1 MIDLRKTARS
11 GLLGLFAALLLAG
24 MTGCGG
30 KKQPAPVPPNAGE
43 VGSANAASGAGVSS
57 ALRDPLFVGDRIRI
71 VFYGPP
77 MPPQPHT
84 ETIRRDGFI
93 TPPLLGQQ
101 IKAEGK
107 TIEELQ
113 TELHDMYVPSYY
125 KTLTITI
132 TAEERYFFVGGM
144 VATPGMIPYRA
155 DMTLMKAIQAA
166 GDLTIWAAKGRV
178 VINRNDGSTE
188 EYDVDDILKDP
199 LQDPAVYP
207 GDSVHVPRRIW

>member
-1 MIDLRKTARS
+1 MIDLRKIARC
-11 GLLGLFAALLLAG
+11 GVGGVFAALLLVG
-24 MTGCGG
+24 MAGCGG
-30 KKQPAPVPPNAGE
+30 AKQPAPVPPGAGE
-43 VGSANAASGAGVSS
+43 VGLGNATGGSEVSA

-77 MPPQPHT
+77 MPPQPHS

-93 TPPLLGQQ
+93 TPPLLGNQ

-113 TELHDMYVPSYY
+113 QELHGMYVPFYY
-125 KTLTITI
+125 KTLTITV

-188 EYDVDDILKDP
+188 EYDVDDILKNP
-199 LQDPAVYP
+199 SQDPAVYP

>member
-1 MIDLRKTARS
+1 
-11 GLLGLFAALLLAG
+11 
-24 MTGCGG
+24 
-30 KKQPAPVPPNAGE
+30 
-43 VGSANAASGAGVSS
+43 
-57 ALRDPLFVGDRIRI
+57 
-71 VFYGPP
+71 

-93 TPPLLGQQ
+93 TPPLVGKQ

-113 TELHDMYVPSYY
+113 EELHDLYVPSYY

-155 DMTLMKAIQAA
+155 DMTLLKALQAA

-178 VINRNDGSTE
+178 VINRNDGVTE
-188 EYDVDDILKDP
+188 EYDVDDLLKDP
-199 LQDPAVYP
+199 SKDPVVYP